1 MELGANNKSNLKWI
15 FAVVIFSFSLYS
27 FVKRDIS
34 RNQPSFVNGAI
45 ISVVGPLQNAINKGQ
60 NFFSAL
66 WDLYLLNIN
75 AAQDNKI
82 LNKKIANL
90 QQEIFSFVE
99 IEKENE
105 RLRALLVFPKEQKFK
120 NIIAEVSGWDINSL
134 HKMIRLNRGEVD
146 GVKAESPVY
155 TPDGLVGF
163 VYKVYK
169 NYSDVV
175 TILGVNSRVEVLLS
189 NQRTHGI
196 LEGISSDVCLIKYV
210 DQNID
215 VKLHDIAVTSGLGN
229 IYPKGI
235 KVGKIVKIEKE
246 SFGIT
251 QEIILK
257 PSVNFNNLEEV
268 IIGITNE

>member
-1 MELGANNKSNLKWI
+1 LELGANNKSNLKWI